1 MPSSPFSGH
10 TDWVRTVLRVGGF
23 LNPEHL
29 INTFGLIGVLVIV
42 FAECGLLIGFFLP
55 GDSLL
60 FTAGLLAA
68 GSVRGIDIAPLW
80 VLLVTVPVAA
90 ILGNLT
96 GYWIGW
102 RAGPAVFNRPDSRL
116 FKAKNVEKAHEFFE
130 RHGARTILLAR
141 FVPVVR
147 TFATVMAGASR
158 MNVRVYAAYSVVG
171 GIVWGVGVTLLGYW
185 LGNVS
190 VIRNN
195 IELFAVAIVLVS
207 FIPILLEYLRA
218 RRRTARGGS
227 TTTDRARTPS
237 SPLLTG
243 SERDPGGAPERGR

>member
-1 MPSSPFSGH
+1 
-10 TDWVRTVLRVGGF
+10 VGGF

-68 GSVRGIDIAPLW
+68 GGVAGITLAPLW
-80 VLLVTVPVAA
+80 VLLVLIPLAA
-90 ILGNLT
+90 ILGNLV

-102 RAGPAVFNRPDSRL
+102 RAGPAIFRRPDSRL
-116 FKAKNVEKAHEFFE
+116 FKAKHVETAHEFFE
-130 RHGARTILLAR
+130 RHGARTVLLAR

-158 MNVRVYAAYSVVG
+158 MSVRVYAVYSVIG
-171 GIVWGVGVTLLGYW
+171 GIVWGVGVTALGYW

-190 VIRNN
+190 LIKNN
-195 IELFAVAIVLVS
+195 IELFAVVVVLVS
-207 FIPILLEYLRA
+207 FVPIAVEYLRA
-218 RRRTARGGS
+218 RRRTARGGL
-227 TTTDRARTPS
+227 TTADR
-237 SPLLTG
+237 L
-243 SERDPGGAPERGR
+243 PESDAA